1 VNLPYYPGLLLF
13 FVFRPLALHH
23 YMEVTPQVL
32 PQVSAEGKQRKSRHR
47 PRYRNST
54 VNGNSADVSS
64 VQAPNDRGE
73 GSRRER
79 GPPRDRASRKPRSQV
94 TNGRVDAP
102 SASGSRNPTVESAP
116 GAIPL
121 VRETRNSEPHN
132 RSKQTNEFTSA
143 PEGRNRGPQANRRG
157 AKFNA
162 TLTESSVEAAPSS
175 DSTKQFHKYK
185 GSAPKGN
192 DLTSTLIHALSTPPY
207 PDCPICFAAIHPAQ
221 PTWSC
226 SPSHNTRASDDD
238 SNENVSSQCC
248 WTTFHLKCIRSW
260 ASKSVKEITD
270 AWRARGEE
278 RPGEWRCPGCQS
290 KREHVPNGY
299 W

>member
-1 VNLPYYPGLLLF
+1 
-13 FVFRPLALHH
+13 
-23 YMEVTPQVL
+23 MEVTPQVL
-32 PQVSAEGKQRKSRHR
+32 AQVSAEGKQPKPRSNRQ
-47 PRYRNST
+47 RYRNST
-54 VNGNSADVSS
+54 VNGNSTNVSS
-64 VQAPNDRGE
+64 VQAPNDSGE
-73 GSRRER
+73 GSRRGR
-79 GPPRDRASRKPRSQV
+79 GPPRDRAPRKPRFQV
-94 TNGRVDAP
+94 TNGREDAP
-102 SASGSRNPTVESAP
+102 LASGSTVESVP
-116 GAIPL
+116 EAIPS
-121 VRETRNSEPHN
+121 VRETRDSEPH
-132 RSKQTNEFTSA
+132 SHPKQANKSTSA
-143 PEGRNRGPQANRRG
+143 PAGRNRGPQTNRRG

-162 TLTESSVEAAPSS
+162 TLTEPSAEAASSS
-175 DSTKQFHKYK
+175 DSTKQPHKYK

-207 PDCPICFAAIHPAQ
+207 PDCPICFATIHPAQ

-226 SPSHNTRASDDD
+226 SPSRNTRALDDD
-238 SNENVSSQCC
+238 SNENDSSQCC

-290 KREHVPNGY
+290 KREQVPNGY